1 MQSPTRR
8 FLPAAGSDRLLPIYD
23 PFCRLF
29 GAERLR
35 ERLIA
40 AAEIRAGQ
48 RVLDLG
54 CGTGELSLAIK
65 RRHPEA
71 LVIGT
76 DPDSKALARARRK
89 AALAGLE
96 VTFDEAFGGELPY
109 ADGSFDRVVSSLVL
123 HHLKRD
129 EKLAA
134 LREMRRVLAPDGA
147 LHVLD
152 LGPPRT
158 ALERGL
164 AYFFQWSER
173 ARDNVAGRIP
183 ELARAAGFHDAR
195 ETERLSSLF
204 GSISL
209 LAASRQSAST
219 LLR

>member
-1 MQSPTRR
+1 MHSPSRR

-29 GAERLR
+29 GAKRLR

-65 RRHPEA
+65 RRHPQA
-71 LVIGT
+71 RVIGA
-76 DPDSKALARARRK
+76 DPDPKALARAREK
-89 AALAGLE
+89 AAEGGLE
-96 VTFDEAFGGELPY
+96 VTFDEAFGGDLPY
-109 ADGSFDRVVSSLVL
+109 ADGSFDRVLSSLVL
-123 HHLKRD
+123 HHLTRD
-129 EKLAA
+129 EKLEA
-134 LREMRRVLAPDGA
+134 LREMRRVLTPDGA

-173 ARDNVAGRIP
+173 ARDNVTGRIP
-183 ELARAAGFHDAR
+183 ELAREAGFLDAR

-209 LAASRQSAST
+209 FAASAQSAST
-219 LLR
+219 PPG

>member
-1 MQSPTRR
+1 MPSSDKR

-23 PFCRLF
+23 PFCRVF

-40 AAEIRAGQ
+40 AAEIRDGQ

-71 LVIGT
+71 IVIGA
-76 DPDSKALARARRK
+76 DPDSKALARARIK
-89 AALAGLE
+89 AAQAGLD
-96 VTFDEAFGGELPY
+96 VTFDEAFGGKLPY

-129 EKLAA
+129 EKLEA
-134 LREMRRVLAPDGA
+134 LREMRRVLALDGA

-158 ALERGL
+158 PFERGL
-164 AYFFQWSER
+164 AYLFRWSER
-173 ARDNVAGRIP
+173 ARDNVAGRLP
-183 ELARAAGFHDAR
+183 ELAREAGFDDAR

-204 GSISL
+204 GGISL
-209 LAASRQSAST
+209 LAASRC
-219 LLR
+219 

>member
-1 MQSPTRR
+1 MQSPARR

-40 AAEIRAGQ
+40 TAEIRAGQ

-71 LVIGT
+71 RVIGV
-76 DPDSKALARARRK
+76 DPDPKALARAREK
-89 AALAGLE
+89 AVRAGLD
-96 VTFDEAFGGELPY
+96 VTFDEAFGGDLPY
-109 ADGSFDRVVSSLVL
+109 AEGSFDRVLSSLVL
-123 HHLKRD
+123 HHLTRD
-129 EKLAA
+129 QKLEA
-134 LREMRRVLAPDGA
+134 LREVRRVLAQNGT

-158 ALERGL
+158 TLERGL

-173 ARDNVAGRIP
+173 ARDNVAGRLP
-183 ELARAAGFHDAR
+183 ELTREAGFPDAR
-195 ETERLSSLF
+195 ETGRLSALF
-204 GSISL
+204 GSVSL
-209 LAASRQSAST
+209 IVASVPSGST
-219 LLR
+219 LPR